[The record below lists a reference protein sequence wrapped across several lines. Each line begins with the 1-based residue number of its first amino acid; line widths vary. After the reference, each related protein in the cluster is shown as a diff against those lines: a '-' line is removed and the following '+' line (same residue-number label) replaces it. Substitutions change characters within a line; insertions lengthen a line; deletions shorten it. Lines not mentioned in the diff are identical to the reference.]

1 MNFNT
6 KKMTTTFEIDTFDGH
21 IIIIDNGKKIL
32 LDTGC
37 PFSIGRQYTL
47 EFMGKQHHCTTSLGG
62 IGIEIISRL
71 MNYNVDALM
80 GMDLIKQYYLKIE
93 YNNKSITF
101 SEDEIPFS
109 PICSTPIINEMN
121 AISIDLSV
129 KGDNVRLALD
139 TGAKISYIGKTFTQ
153 NEVATDTKSDFNPM
167 IGNFETP
174 IYNLNASIGGNVI
187 PVKFGN
193 LPGMYA
199 MQMKMMGL
207 DGAIGYD
214 LFIAH
219 NVYLDFHKWTMH
231 IG

>member
-1 MNFNT
+1 MT
-6 KKMTTTFEIDTFDGH
+6 KTFAIDTFDGH
-21 IIIIDNGKKIL
+21 IILLDNNQKIL

-37 PFSIGRQYTL
+37 PATIGRQNTL
-47 EFMGKQHHCTTSLGG
+47 EFMGRQHQCKTSVAG
-62 IGIEIISRL
+62 IGIDNISRL

-93 YNNKSITF
+93 YNNKSVTF

-109 PICSTPIINEMN
+109 PICSTPIINEMG
-121 AISIDLSV
+121 AISIALSV

-153 NEVATDTKSDFNPM
+153 NEAATDTKSDFNPM

-174 IYNLNASIGGNVI
+174 IYNLNASIEGIVF